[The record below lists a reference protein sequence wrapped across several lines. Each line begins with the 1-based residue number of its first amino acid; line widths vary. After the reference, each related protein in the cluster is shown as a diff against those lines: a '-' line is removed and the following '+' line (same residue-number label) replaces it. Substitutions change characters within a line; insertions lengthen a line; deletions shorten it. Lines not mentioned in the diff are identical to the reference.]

1 MKREGPNTRSSK
13 RIKGINSRK
22 AAITAAFLFP
32 LSGFVSLLLVAF
44 RAASRTAV
52 HLREYLLC
60 CLEGVLAV
68 VETADYHA
76 VVYSGHAG
84 AIPVVHLVL
93 ARFLSSSGYI
103 V

>member
-1 MKREGPNTRSSK
+1 M
-13 RIKGINSRK
+13 K
-22 AAITAAFLFP
+22 AAFPIP
-32 LSGFVSLLLVAF
+32 LSGFLGLLLVAL

-52 HLREYLLC
+52 HLREYLLR
-60 CLEGVLAV
+60 CLEGVFAV
-68 VETADYHA
+68 VKTADYHA

-93 ARFLSSSGYI
+93 ARFLSSCGYI